1 MSLLLLQW
9 LKLMVG
15 LDQDTSN
22 INKTY
27 IQVNKTNNQV
37 ICDHTTFLK
46 NTFNAEVDE
55 ESNKLPD
62 IY

>member
-1 MSLLLLQW
+1 
-9 LKLMVG
+9 MVG

-55 ESNKLPD
+55 ETNKLPD